1 MPVHARIRLDGVNTG
16 SRAYIRLRNWV
27 DNAVNGS
34 PGYDFHAADAAI
46 MYRITRQAK
55 YCALAVDL
63 GEDQVSEAEA
73 AIAAGGVPPIAGDSY
88 LEVGPMLAD
97 LSLTY
102 ETCNASLSASQRQRW
117 AAYAEQAIWNVWHHE
132 DARWGGRST
141 PWSGWSVDNPGNN
154 YHYSFIEATMFWAL
168 ASGSPQWFAFLK
180 DDKLPRLVDYYASV
194 PGGGSLEGTGYG
206 TAQKNLFRIYRLWR
220 DSTSRDLSFAS
231 PHANNSIAYW
241 IHASVPTLDRFAPI
255 GDQSRNSVPEFFD
268 YHRHLML
275 EARNLSFDPALR
287 SAASWWLGH
296 ISVDEMT
303 QGANLRYDALLPAG
317 SGGAPPAELH
327 YAAAGTGH
335 VFARSDWSTSA
346 MWLAFVAGPYVESH
360 AHQDQGA
367 FTLFSRGD
375 WLAVTENIWSR
386 SGINQGTE
394 VHNVLRF
401 ERSNPSAQQC
411 MGPSGDRIVHQCEPS
426 ASTATVTRAS
436 NGTLTIAANLTGAY
450 KGNPAL
456 QSWRR
461 QLTFANR
468 TLHVLDNFGLG
479 SGTTAF
485 FQVNVPVQPT
495 VSGSTIVAGNLRIT
509 VLRPSNPSISVRNW
523 NSFDSGEFTRGWRID
538 VGGGTSVYEVALSE
552 I

>member
-1 MPVHARIRLDGVNTG
+1 
-16 SRAYIRLRNWV
+16 
-27 DNAVNGS
+27 
-34 PGYDFHAADAAI
+34 
-46 MYRITRQAK
+46 
-55 YCALAVDL
+55 
-63 GEDQVSEAEA
+63 
-73 AIAAGGVPPIAGDSY
+73 
-88 LEVGPMLAD
+88 
-97 LSLTY
+97 
-102 ETCNASLSASQRQRW
+102 
-117 AAYAEQAIWNVWHHE
+117 
-132 DARWGGRST
+132 
-141 PWSGWSVDNPGNN
+141 
-154 YHYSFIEATMFWAL
+154 
-168 ASGSPQWFAFLK
+168 
-180 DDKLPRLVDYYASV
+180 
-194 PGGGSLEGTGYG
+194 
-206 TAQKNLFRIYRLWR
+206 
-220 DSTSRDLSFAS
+220 
-231 PHANNSIAYW
+231 
-241 IHASVPTLDRFAPI
+241 
-255 GDQSRNSVPEFFD
+255 
-268 YHRHLML
+268 
-275 EARNLSFDPALR
+275 
-287 SAASWWLGH
+287 
-296 ISVDEMT
+296 
-303 QGANLRYDALLPAG
+303 
-317 SGGAPPAELH
+317 
-327 YAAAGTGH
+327 
-335 VFARSDWSTSA
+335 

-523 NSFDSGEFTRGWRID
+523 NSFDSGEFTRGWRVDI
-538 VGGGTSVYEVALSE
+538 GGGTSVYEVALSE